1 VRHNREPG
9 FIYFDLGNVL
19 LKFSHRLAARQMA
32 DVAGVTEEM
41 AWNAVFESGLS
52 DRYELGHITSRDFF
66 EHFCRA
72 TSSRP
77 DFQQLLHAVSD
88 IFELNTAIV
97 PLVTHLHSAHRRLG
111 ILSNTNEAHWQFVS
125 QGRYA
130 IIRDFFPVKALS
142 FQLKSMKPQPE
153 IYTAAA
159 ALAGFDPQEIF
170 FMDDRTENVAGA
182 RAVGF
187 DAVLYENP
195 RQLADELRRRHVRW
209 NY

>member
-1 VRHNREPG
+1 VRHTREPR

-19 LKFSHRLAARQMA
+19 LRFSHRLAARQMA
-32 DVAGVTEEM
+32 AVAGVTEEM

-52 DRYELGHITSRDFF
+52 DQFEMGHIASRDFY

-72 TSSRP
+72 TSSQP
-77 DFQQLLHAVSD
+77 DFQLLLHAVSD

-97 PLVTHLHSAHRRLG
+97 PLVVHLHSARRRLG

-130 IIRDFFPVKALS
+130 IIRDFFPIKALS
-142 FQLKSMKPQPE
+142 FQLNFMKPQRE
-153 IYTAAA
+153 IFEAAA
-159 ALAGFDPQEIF
+159 AMAGVDPAEIF
-170 FMDDRTENVAGA
+170 FTDDRTENVAGA
-182 RAVGF
+182 CAAGF
-187 DAVLYENP
+187 DAVLYEDP